1 MFSKNKRSL
10 VFLILF
16 FFWVGYVTFTSVQFY
31 FLALKVA
38 ESQIEKRKEHLEY
51 ILKSNVSTLIKSTP
65 ESLKYKL
72 DEAKKLGLINFF
84 ILQKDKEVV
93 FFENKSGNVKDLDHN
108 YVNFDIFID
117 TNDMT
122 FKTIKLMDYKLTAGT
137 YTNRNGIVLEIIR
150 NMIFVILKDIL
161 VVTSILGIISFLI
174 LKDIINLSKTLSSR
188 SRSDITKIKTRSAE
202 AETLVKA
209 SLGLEGE
216 RVRLERLSETYG
228 ETVGP
233 AIRHELNSGKEAPYN
248 FPATLSRVDLNGYTQ
263 IFLEKDDSYL
273 TSILNQYFERARETI
288 ERYNGLIYQFV
299 GDEIVFIFK
308 DEMSPDLST
317 ESLATSCIRDLFAEA
332 ALIEQGLPEG
342 ANHYFKL
349 KGSFAKGSM
358 RFTQLDEG
366 HAMSGLPL
374 IESVRLLSLIDE
386 KSHQVLA
393 FFQESQAQTEGL
405 AFIFDRKEN
414 HLKGFKEASLI
425 CRARDFNSIDW
436 IFESNQWKQL
446 SYFRSDAHT
455 IAILKR
461 LRMMAVTK
469 RDDDIMQILMALK
482 YHKFAQTS
490 ADLAREAEL
499 TLNTFLT
506 GEAEDLLSTKSLSA
520 TVSLVGRL
528 IPKDLWNESL
538 QKSVTTLLTH
548 KDPRVQANA
557 IVVLGRY
564 EYPARKIWDKMFSQ
578 NNRLAAD
585 TIMEVAK
592 QQLNDEVI
600 EALGRLLSSSTP
612 VYVRSGEYA
621 RNQILKYYS
630 EVDPVFAKTSPYLI
644 KLRQLKASKAA

>member
-150 NMIFVILKDIL
+150 DMIFVILKDIL

-216 RVRLERLSETYG
+216 RMRLERLSETYG

-317 ESLATSCIRDLFAEA
+317 ESLATACIRDLFAEA

-446 SYFRSDAHT
+446 SYFRCDAHT

-520 TVSLVGRL
+520 TVSLIGRL

-538 QKSVTTLLTH
+538 QKSVTALLTH

-592 QQLNDEVI
+592 QQLNDEVV

-644 KLRQLKASKAA
+644 KLRQLKATKAA

>member
-1 MFSKNKRSL
+1 M

-16 FFWVGYVTFTSVQFY
+16 FFWVGYVTFTSMQFY

-84 ILQKDKEVV
+84 ILQKDQEVV
-93 FFENKSGNVKDLDHN
+93 FFENKSGNVKELDHS

-137 YTNRNGIVLEIIR
+137 YTNKNGIVLEIIR
-150 NMIFVILKDIL
+150 DMIFVILKDIL
-161 VVTSILGIISFLI
+161 VVTSILGTISFLI

-216 RVRLERLSETYG
+216 RVRLEKLSETYG

-233 AIRHELNSGKEAPYN
+233 AIRHELNSGKTAPYN
-248 FPATLSRVDLNGYTQ
+248 FPATLCRVDLNGYTQ
-263 IFLEKDDSYL
+263 IFLDKDDSYL
-273 TSILNQYFERARETI
+273 TTILNQYFARAREVI

-299 GDEIVFIFK
+299 GDEIVFLFK
-308 DEMSPDLST
+308 DELSPDLST
-317 ESLATSCIRDLFAEA
+317 EALATACMRDLFYEA
-332 ALIEQGLPEG
+332 SKIEENLPPG

-349 KGSFAKGSM
+349 KGSFAKGAM

-366 HAMSGLPL
+366 HALSGLPL
-374 IESVRLLSLIDE
+374 IESVRLLSLVDD
-386 KSHQVLA
+386 KSHQVLT
-393 FFQESQAQTEGL
+393 FFQDAQPQTEGL

-414 HLKGFKEASLI
+414 HLKGFKEASLL
-425 CRARDFNSIDW
+425 CRVRDFNSIEW
-436 IFESNQWKQL
+436 VFEQSSWKQL
-446 SYFRSDAHT
+446 SYFRSDTQT
-455 IAILKR
+455 IAILKK

-469 RDDDIMQILMALK
+469 QDEAIMQILMALK
-482 YHKFAQTS
+482 YHRFSDTTAEVAQ
-490 ADLAREAEL
+490 EAEL

-506 GEAEDLLSTKSLSA
+506 GEKEGLLTTKSLSA
-520 TVSLVGRL
+520 TVSLIGRL
-528 IPKDLWNESL
+528 IPRGLWNESL
-538 QKSVTTLLTH
+538 QNSLTALLSH

-592 QQLNDEVI
+592 QQLNDEVL
-600 EALGRLLSSSTP
+600 EALGRLLNNSNP

-621 RNQILKYYS
+621 RNHILDYYTKL
-630 EVDPVFAKTSPYLI
+630 DPVFSKTNVHLN
-644 KLRQLKASKAA
+644 KLRQMKTSKAA

>member
-1 MFSKNKRSL
+1 MFGKNKKSLLVLIISFFWLGYVSLTALQFYSQANKLSDYLIETRRNNMEFVLSSFASSL
-10 VFLILF
+10 VN
-16 FFWVGYVTFTSVQFY
+16 THTD
-31 FLALKVA
+31 
-38 ESQIEKRKEHLEY
+38 
-51 ILKSNVSTLIKSTP
+51 
-65 ESLKYKL
+65 SLKDKL
-72 DEAKKLGLINFF
+72 SQARKVHLIDFF
-84 ILQKDKEVV
+84 ILQDGTEPV
-93 FFENKSGNVKDLDHN
+93 FFEVNTGKLESVNRN
-108 YVNFDIFID
+108 YVNFNRLIEVGGLTLKTVKVLDYRLTVGINTD
-117 TNDMT
+117 
-122 FKTIKLMDYKLTAGT
+122 KPGTIKQTLWDMMPLF
-137 YTNRNGIVLEIIR
+137 I
-150 NMIFVILKDIL
+150 KDIAIVTGILTLICYL
-161 VVTSILGIISFLI
+161 V

-233 AIRHELNSGKEAPYN
+233 AIRHELNSDKEAPYN

-317 ESLATSCIRDLFAEA
+317 ESLATACIRDLFAEA

-425 CRARDFNSIDW
+425 CRARDFNSIEW

-461 LRMMAVTK
+461 LRMMAVSK

-538 QKSVTTLLTH
+538 QKSVTALLTH